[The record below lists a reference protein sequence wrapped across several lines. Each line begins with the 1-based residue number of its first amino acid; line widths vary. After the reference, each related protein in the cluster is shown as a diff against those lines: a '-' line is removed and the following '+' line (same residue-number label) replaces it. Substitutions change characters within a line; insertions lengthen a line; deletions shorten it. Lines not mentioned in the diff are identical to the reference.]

1 MIEKIIQYSVRN
13 KLVVGLLMLAWVAWG
28 TWSLSELSIDAVPD
42 ITDNQVRVLT
52 TAPTLATQEVE
63 QFITYPVE
71 LAMANM
77 PGVKEMRSVSK
88 MGLSIV
94 TIIFEDN
101 MGTYRPRQLVSE
113 QLEVARNEIP
123 SEFGSPSIAPT
134 TTGLGEI
141 YQYTLV
147 VDEEYKDVYGTAELR
162 TIQDWIVRRQL
173 SGVPGVVEINSVG
186 GHVKQYEVAINP
198 EQLRSMNLTLNDVMS
213 ALERNNRNTGG
224 SYVEKG
230 PEALFIRGEGL
241 VQSLEDIEDIVVKT
255 QNKIPVLIRDIAD
268 VGYGSA
274 VRFGAMTRNGEGEV
288 VGGQALMLKGENSD
302 KVIEN
307 VKERIEEVQA
317 SLPEGV
323 RIEPFLDR
331 TKLINKTTS
340 TVTENLLLGALI
352 VIFFLVL
359 LLGNLRSGLI
369 VASVIPLALLFAIG
383 LMKLFGISANLM
395 SLGALDFG
403 IIIDGAV
410 IIVEFTSYLITSKK
424 GDFSGTRKNQVQHKI
439 DELAI
444 ESGSR
449 MMSSAFFG
457 QLIILIVFVPI
468 LTLTG
473 VEGKMFQPMAY
484 TFSFAMLGA
493 ILLCFTYVPAASA
506 LFLKPDGKGDLAFS
520 KKTMVFLTYRLYRPT
535 ILAALRYKGLVIGGS
550 VVLLG
555 VSLILFSRM
564 GGEFIPQLDEG
575 DLAVH
580 PITKPG
586 TSLNRVIENNTK
598 MEAMLLEEFP
608 EVTEVV
614 SRTGTGEIPTDPMS
628 LEMSDMFII
637 LKEKD
642 EWGSADTKKELIEKI
657 RATLTTL
664 PGIEFAFSQPIE
676 MRFNELMTGI
686 REDIAVKIYGD
697 DLDQLMDLGAQA
709 RDLISEL
716 PGASDINLEQV
727 TGLPQLKV
735 KYDRQKMARYGVDVE
750 TVNRLIQSAY
760 AGGQAGVIYEGERR
774 FDLVV
779 RLAEPYV
786 SDLESIR
793 NLYTVAYDG
802 DQIPLE
808 ELADIRYE
816 DGPAQISRDNT
827 RRRIVI
833 GVNAGSQDVQTLV
846 GEIQQTLES
855 RLDLPSGYNITYG
868 GQFENLERAQKRLLF
883 AVPLALGLIFVLLY
897 FSLKSAKQALLVFSA
912 IPLATIG
919 GVFSLWLRGLP
930 FSISAGVGFIVLFGI
945 AVLNGI
951 ILISFF
957 NELKQAGI
965 SNVNRQILMGTRQ
978 RLRPV
983 LLTAATDMFGFL
995 PMAIS
1000 TAAGAEVQRPLAT
1013 VVIGGLITATL
1024 LTLVVLP
1031 VLYSLI
1037 EERTLR
1043 FRPSAA
1049 IVGMLM
1055 IFGLGTPA
1063 LAQQSNST
1071 LQLTQQEAIDM
1082 AYERSPKLDAAQ
1094 LETDRLSQLSNIV
1107 LNLPP
1112 TQISYSQEEAGGNS
1126 VGVRSFGVQQSLDF
1140 PLTYLRERQAG
1151 KARTELAQN
1160 RYRLTRTEIQR
1171 RVSRTWQEW
1180 RYRVELVALYSE
1192 LAITFKDFQKTA
1204 NLRFELGEID
1214 RLELLSAQSVYEE
1227 AIANLEEAKDDAVI
1241 AEEMLKNILVT
1252 DSNLEV
1258 PDDDYQPISRAEK
1271 FRFTVSDH
1279 PILQSQE
1286 SEIDVRRKETAVQ
1299 RSEFLPDLFAGYK
1312 WQNIDGMDGFY
1323 AWEVGIRIPLWFRP
1337 QAQRVRAG
1345 KISEKIAEA
1354 NYRSIELELNSR
1366 ISEALQNTK
1375 KWERQYQLNREQ
1387 RDQVAREL
1395 RTAATKRY
1403 ENGDIDYP
1411 TFTRYIEQA
1420 VQIDENYLNALLKL
1434 NQAIIDL
1441 QFYLESE

>member
-1 MIEKIIQYSVRN
+1 MIEHIIRYSVRN
-13 KLVVGLLMLAWVAWG
+13 KLVIGLFMLAWIGWG
-28 TWSLSELSIDAVPD
+28 VWSLSELSIDAVPD
-42 ITDNQVRVLT
+42 ITDNQVRVIT

-63 QFITYPVE
+63 QFVTYPVE
-71 LAMANM
+71 LAMANL

-94 TIIFEDN
+94 TIVFEDN
-101 MGTYRPRQLVSE
+101 MGTYRPRQLISE
-113 QLEVARNEIP
+113 QLEVVRNDIP
-123 SEFGSPSIAPT
+123 TEFGSPAIAPI

-147 VDEEYKDVYGTAELR
+147 VDEDHKEQYDATDLR

-173 SGVPGVVEINSVG
+173 SGVPGVVEINSTG
-186 GHVKQYEVAINP
+186 GFVKQYEVAINP
-198 EQLRSMNLTLNDVMS
+198 EQLRSMDLTLSDVIS
-213 ALERNNRNTGG
+213 ALERNNRNVGG

-241 VQSLEDIEDIVVKT
+241 AQSLEDLENIVVET
-255 QNKIPVLIRDIAD
+255 QNKIPVLIRDVAD
-268 VGYGSA
+268 VGYGHA
-274 VRFGAMTRNGEGEV
+274 VRFGAMTRNGEGEA

-302 KVIEN
+302 QVIEN
-307 VKERIEEVQA
+307 VKERIEEIQV

-323 RIEPFLDR
+323 SIEPFIDR

-369 VASVIPLALLFAIG
+369 VASVIPLAMLFAIG
-383 LMKLFGISANLM
+383 MMRLFGVSANLM

-410 IIVEFTSYLITSKK
+410 IIVEFTAYLVTAKKQELSKLK
-424 GDFSGTRKNQVQHKI
+424 GQQVKHKI

-444 ESGSR
+444 ESGNR

-484 TFSFAMLGA
+484 TFGFAMIGA
-493 ILLCFTYVPAASA
+493 ILLCLTYVPAASA
-506 LFLKPDGKGDLAFS
+506 MFLKPEGKGDLAFS
-520 KKTMVFLTYRLYRPT
+520 QKMMDFLTYRLYRPT
-535 ILAALRYKGLVIGGS
+535 IITALRYKGIVIGGA
-550 VVLLG
+550 VLLLG
-555 VSLILFSRM
+555 ISLILFSRM

-586 TSLNRVIENNTK
+586 TSLSRVIENNTK
-598 MEAMLLEEFP
+598 MEKMLLEEFP

-628 LEMSDMFII
+628 LEMSDLFII
-637 LKEKD
+637 LKDKD
-642 EWGSADTKKELIEKI
+642 EWESADTKEELIEKI
-657 RATLTTL
+657 RSTLTTL
-664 PGIEFAFSQPIE
+664 PGIELAFTQPIE

-697 DLDQLMDLGAQA
+697 DLNILASLGDQA

-716 PGASDINLEQV
+716 PGAADINLEQV
-727 TGLPQLKV
+727 TGLPQLKIR
-735 KYDRQKMARYGVDVE
+735 YDRQKMARYGVDIE

-760 AGGQAGVIYEGERR
+760 AGGNAGVIYEGERR

-786 SDLESIR
+786 KDLESIR
-793 NLYTVAYDG
+793 NLYAISYDG

-808 ELADIRYE
+808 ELAEIRYE
-816 DGPAQISRDNT
+816 EGPAQISRDDT

-833 GVNAGSQDVQTLV
+833 GVNTGEQDVQSLV
-846 GEIQQTLES
+846 EEIQQVLETG
-855 RLDLPSGYNITYG
+855 LDLPPGYNITYG
-868 GQFENLERAQKRLLF
+868 GQFENLERAQARLLF
-883 AVPLALGLIFVLLY
+883 AVPLALGLIFILLY

-919 GVFSLWLRGLP
+919 GVFALWMRGLP

-957 NELKQAGI
+957 TELKQAGI
-965 SNVNRQILMGTRQ
+965 SNVNRRILMGTRQ

-983 LLTAATDMFGFL
+983 LLTAATDMFGFM
-995 PMAIS
+995 PMAVS

-1037 EERTLR
+1037 EERRFSFRSSGAVATLLICIGL
-1043 FRPSAA
+1043 SA
-1049 IVGMLM
+1049 
-1055 IFGLGTPA
+1055 PA
-1063 LAQQSNST
+1063 FAQNVDST
-1071 LQLTQQEAIDM
+1071 LKLTQQDAIEM
-1082 AYERSPKLDAAQ
+1082 ALER
-1094 LETDRLSQLSNIV
+1094 
-1107 LNLPP
+1107 
-1112 TQISYSQEEAGGNS
+1112 
-1126 VGVRSFGVQQSLDF
+1126 
-1140 PLTYLRERQAG
+1140 
-1151 KARTELAQN
+1151 
-1160 RYRLTRTEIQR
+1160 
-1171 RVSRTWQEW
+1171 
-1180 RYRVELVALYSE
+1180 
-1192 LAITFKDFQKTA
+1192 
-1204 NLRFELGEID
+1204 
-1214 RLELLSAQSVYEE
+1214 
-1227 AIANLEEAKDDAVI
+1227 
-1241 AEEMLKNILVT
+1241 
-1252 DSNLEV
+1252 
-1258 PDDDYQPISRAEK
+1258 
-1271 FRFTVSDH
+1271 
-1279 PILQSQE
+1279 
-1286 SEIDVRRKETAVQ
+1286 
-1299 RSEFLPDLFAGYK
+1299 
-1312 WQNIDGMDGFY
+1312 
-1323 AWEVGIRIPLWFRP
+1323 
-1337 QAQRVRAG
+1337 
-1345 KISEKIAEA
+1345 
-1354 NYRSIELELNSR
+1354 
-1366 ISEALQNTK
+1366 
-1375 KWERQYQLNREQ
+1375 
-1387 RDQVAREL
+1387 
-1395 RTAATKRY
+1395 
-1403 ENGDIDYP
+1403 
-1411 TFTRYIEQA
+1411 
-1420 VQIDENYLNALLKL
+1420 
-1434 NQAIIDL
+1434 
-1441 QFYLESE
+1441 